1 MDADENT
8 DYSISYHLGSCQKNM
23 GILKKFINASGPP
36 QAAAGQYTAARRL
49 RRRTGPAGGGPGFR
63 EGRPP
68 GGGLGSQRWLVQCT
82 PHFLFFCGTE
92 KEKTGRARSKRE
104 KDAGHGTAWAED
116 RQDFCPRTGVHGG
129 GRLRKGLSS
138 WPRLRAAAAETY
150 LRFAFQE
157 SRCLL
162 KTAKRSVCR
171 FYRRQTLLLFQMPS
185 QRQRGQEVKSFP
197 RPPKPPPAPIAWATP
212 AGLPPKSPPRPR
224 KPRRLFL
231 FFFEKKKKK
240 WGFQLHQSAQG

>member
-1 MDADENT
+1 MC
-8 DYSISYHLGSCQKNM
+8 SLPIFLGSCNKNL

-104 KDAGHGTAWAED
+104 KDAGRGTAWAED

-129 GRLRKGLSS
+129 WAVEERSVLLAPLARCCGGNLFALCLPGEVLSAENCKKKRLPILSS
-138 WPRLRAAAAETY
+138 ADAFVVSNVKSAAT
-150 LRFAFQE
+150 
-157 SRCLL
+157 
-162 KTAKRSVCR
+162 
-171 FYRRQTLLLFQMPS
+171 
-185 QRQRGQEVKSFP
+185 GQEVKSFP

-224 KPRRLFL
+224 KPRRLFIFL
-231 FFFEKKKKK
+231 FENKN
-240 WGFQLHQSAQG
+240 

>member
-104 KDAGHGTAWAED
+104 KDAGARHGEEET
-116 RQDFCPRTGVHGG
+116 RQGFRPRTRVHGG
-129 GRLRKGLSS
+129 GQSREGPPSL
-138 WPRLRAAAAETY
+138 PRLRAAAAETY
-150 LRFAFQE
+150 YSARLCGNLYSLCGAAPGRVFPQHTMPVGAIINRPF
-157 SRCLL
+157 LPIAL
-162 KTAKRSVCR
+162 
-171 FYRRQTLLLFQMPS
+171 FLLFCRS
-185 QRQRGQEVKSFP
+185 S
-197 RPPKPPPAPIAWATP
+197 
-212 AGLPPKSPPRPR
+212 
-224 KPRRLFL
+224 
-231 FFFEKKKKK
+231 
-240 WGFQLHQSAQG
+240 